1 MQSNQSKLLIA
12 GLVAAQVTGN
22 QIERP
27 EDLVP
32 QEYTEGVKT
41 LLAQIKDDDSTFQG
55 ITIVSPPSNAN
66 AMTDQD
72 ALNSALD
79 TATILETGA
88 VTDKVDLVTTAAI
101 GGLTAKKTYWVEK
114 LQFYAD
120 ERLTQFRQVDESCR
134 KKTDAAAQRGIE
146 ILTEA
151 SEKAFTEYKQ
161 CRKDYIDK
169 LLTKKEELQ
178 GSLQNILNET
188 IIRIKE
194 LKVGEVLNESGLPT
208 EEHATILKQKIEQE
222 ITDFETTMA
231 TYVADNYDP
240 TVVAEMTNFTN
251 CRTAAEAAWD
261 AAWMDATPVPPI
273 GVHPDVMGAVEECKD
288 EMEIFRLK
296 I

>member
-55 ITIVSPPSNAN
+55 ITIVAPPGNAN

-72 ALNSALD
+72 ALESHLD
-79 TATILETGA
+79 TPTILETDA
-88 VTDKVDLVTTAAI
+88 LTEKVELVVEAAL
-101 GGLTAKKTYWVEK
+101 GGLTAKKNYWLEK

-134 KKTDAAAQRGIE
+134 VKTDAAAQRGIE

-169 LLTKKEELQ
+169 LLVKKEELQ
-178 GSLQNILNET
+178 GDLQNILNET

-208 EEHATILKQKIEQE
+208 EEHATILRQKIEQE
-222 ITDFETTMA
+222 IADFEAAML
-231 TYVADNYDP
+231 TYVEDEYTP
-240 TVVAEMTNFTN
+240 T
-251 CRTAAEAAWD
+251 
-261 AAWMDATPVPPI
+261 
-273 GVHPDVMGAVEECKD
+273 
-288 EMEIFRLK
+288 
-296 I
+296 

>member
-55 ITIVSPPSNAN
+55 ITIVAPPGNAN

-72 ALNSALD
+72 ALESHLD
-79 TATILETGA
+79 TPTILETDA
-88 VTDKVDLVTTAAI
+88 LTEKVELVVEAAL
-101 GGLTAKKTYWVEK
+101 GGLTAKKNYWLEK

-169 LLTKKEELQ
+169 LLVKKEELQ
-178 GSLQNILNET
+178 GDLQNILNET

-208 EEHATILKQKIEQE
+208 EEHATILRQKIEQE
-222 ITDFETTMA
+222 IADFEAAML
-231 TYVADNYDP
+231 TYVEDEYTP
-240 TVVAEMTNFTN
+240 T
-251 CRTAAEAAWD
+251 
-261 AAWMDATPVPPI
+261 
-273 GVHPDVMGAVEECKD
+273 
-288 EMEIFRLK
+288 
-296 I
+296 